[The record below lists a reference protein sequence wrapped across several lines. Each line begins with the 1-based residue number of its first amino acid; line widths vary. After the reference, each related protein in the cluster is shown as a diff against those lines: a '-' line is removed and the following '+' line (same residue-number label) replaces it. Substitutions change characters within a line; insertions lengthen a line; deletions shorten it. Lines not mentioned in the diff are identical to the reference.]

1 MVVVVEEE
9 EEEEKESRQARKKRE
24 REEEFWCSIPYPER
38 KEKYKIHRKER
49 MMSSKGV

>member
-1 MVVVVEEE
+1 MEEEE

-24 REEEFWCSIPYPER
+24 REEEEEFWCSIPYPER